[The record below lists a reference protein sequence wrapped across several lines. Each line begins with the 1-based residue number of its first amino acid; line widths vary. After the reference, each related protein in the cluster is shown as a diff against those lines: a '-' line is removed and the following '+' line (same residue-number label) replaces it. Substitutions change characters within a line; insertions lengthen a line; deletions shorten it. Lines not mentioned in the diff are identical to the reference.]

1 MTSNL
6 PGDGFF
12 QWVWFL
18 LQQYG
23 TLFIQGAIYTLVLAI
38 IGTVVGCI
46 IGLVVGIIRTIEIN
60 PEANQLYKG
69 VIKCI
74 QGLSSV
80 YVEFFRGT
88 PMIVQAMVIYYGAM
102 ELFNIDMSPFVA
114 GLFVVSINTGAYM
127 AETVRGGIDSIDPG
141 QTEGAKAIGMTH
153 FQTMLYIVL
162 PQTLRNIMPQIGN
175 NLIINIKDTSVLNV
189 ISVSELYFAGKS
201 AAGVY
206 YKYFEVFFI
215 ICIIYFVMNF
225 AVSRLLRFIEKKMDG
240 PDSYKLV
247 TSDYMSGEITENS
260 STIKVKGE
268 KQ

>member
-1 MTSNL
+1 MTSSS
-6 PGDGFF
+6 PEGFF
-12 QWVWFL
+12 QWVWYL

-23 TLFIQGAIYTLVLAI
+23 SLFVQGTLYTLLIAI
-38 IGTVVGCI
+38 VGTIAGCI
-46 IGLVVGIIRTIEIN
+46 IGFFVGIVRTIEVN
-60 PEANQLYKG
+60 PEDSVVKKVLL
-69 VIKCI
+69 KCI
-74 QGLSSV
+74 QLVLSA

-88 PMIVQAMVIYYGAM
+88 PMIVQAMVIFYGAM
-102 ELFNIDMSPFVA
+102 EVFNIDLSPLSA
-114 GLFVVSINTGAYM
+114 GLIVVSINTGAYM
-127 AETVRGGIDSIDPG
+127 AETVRGGIDSIDEG

-189 ISVSELYFAGKS
+189 ISVTELFFVGKS
-201 AAGVY
+201 AAGAY

-215 ICIIYFVMNF
+215 ICVIYFVVNL
-225 AVSRLLRFIEKKMDG
+225 AVSRILRFVEKKMDG
-240 PDSYKLV
+240 PDSYKLI

-260 STIKVKGE
+260 SVMKLKGG